1 MEKKKTSP
9 GVRPTLCQP
18 CLQVHSH
25 LLSMR
30 NEIALQG
37 HDATFSGYTISN
49 NICKNFTEIEKG
61 GGEEACLAK
70 PHCNL
75 FL

>member
-1 MEKKKTSP
+1 MKNRGALNQRSYGKKISP

-18 CLQVHSH
+18 CLQVQVHSH

-30 NEIALQG
+30 HEIALQS

-49 NICKNFTEIEKG
+49 NICKNFTVFEK
-61 GGEEACLAK
+61 
-70 PHCNL
+70 
-75 FL
+75 